1 MAAILVCFSVIAA
14 VVFAGSSGTSGQEL
28 TADYY
33 DESCPLA
40 LATIKFVVGAAIVK
54 EPRMGASLVR
64 LHFHDCFVNGCD
76 GSILLDDTDDMIG
89 EKTAKANNM
98 SVRGYDVIDAIK
110 SAVNT
115 ACLGNV
121 VSCADILAVAA
132 RDSIVAVSSV
142 NSLTIR

>member
-1 MAAILVCFSVIAA
+1 
-14 VVFAGSSGTSGQEL
+14 
-28 TADYY
+28 
-33 DESCPLA
+33 
-40 LATIKFVVGAAIVK
+40 
-54 EPRMGASLVR
+54 
-64 LHFHDCFVNGCD
+64 
-76 GSILLDDTDDMIG
+76 MIG

-132 RDSIVAVSSV
+132 RDSIVAVSSS
-142 NSLTIR
+142 NSVVGCLSISLHANFQLNVPATSTNHKITDV